1 MARTSEMKSDTASV
15 KPEPLVIS
23 RHFAAPRDLV
33 FKAWSSAEHIKR
45 WFSPEGYSVPEA
57 EIDFRAGG
65 VFAVCMRMPTG
76 EDHWM
81 KGAFDEVSAPDRLA
95 FTAGVTFGG
104 EKRFTV
110 QTIVTFED
118 DRAGTR
124 MTVRQAY
131 DIHDPA
137 FLFAVNG
144 AAEGWRMTL
153 DKLEREVARIEAE
166 APRSVVHAIFSL
178 ERVYDASP
186 ALVFRALSDPAAK
199 ARWFE
204 GGGGWTPIE
213 RTMDVRPG
221 RPRTRQGTMAER
233 LGHDVRCRLLR
244 RRAEPAARL
253 LLRDAP
259 RCPQDFGL
267 ARDH

>member
-1 MARTSEMKSDTASV
+1 M
-15 KPEPLVIS
+15 
-23 RHFAAPRDLV
+23 
-33 FKAWSSAEHIKR
+33 
-45 WFSPEGYSVPEA
+45 PEA

-81 KGAFDEVSAPDRLA
+81 KERSTRSSAPDRLA

-137 FLFAVNG
+137 FLFAVDG

-178 ERVYDASP
+178 SGLRRLPCARAFAPSPTRRRRRAGSRV
-186 ALVFRALSDPAAK
+186 AAGGRRSS
-199 ARWFE
+199 ARW
-204 GGGGWTPIE
+204 TY
-213 RTMDVRPG
+213 VPG
-221 RPRTRQGTMAER
+221 SRTRQGTMAER